1 MDKNIKCRQLL
12 RRASNILED
21 ATNKL
26 SELII
31 LNKKI
36 KQDIIE
42 KDYHEQILSINAIVP
57 TENLVSYLHYQKAI
71 IEYQKRYDEK
81 LKEISLLVSM
91 VFLYSLQVMNLSID
105 DLNEIEISTKELSK
119 DTFYKGLNFI
129 REYKLEKIIDLS
141 PLTAVIV
148 ELEFKITGD
157 DVNQKNIRGRINR
170 LKSIIIEKN
179 LVK

>member
-1 MDKNIKCRQLL
+1 MDNNIKSTQLL
-12 RRASNILED
+12 RRANNFVDD

-31 LNKKI
+31 LNKKL
-36 KQDIIE
+36 KQDSIE
-42 KDYHEQILSINAIVP
+42 KDYHEQILSINANVP
-57 TENLVSYLHYQKAI
+57 TENLVSFLHYQKAI
-71 IEYQKRYDEK
+71 IEHQKRYNEK

-91 VFLYSLQVMNLSID
+91 VFLYSLQVMNLSLD
-105 DLNEIEISTKELSK
+105 DHNEIDISTKELSK
-119 DTFYKGLNFI
+119 NTFYKGINFV
-129 REYKLEKIIDLS
+129 RQYKLEKIIDLS
-141 PLTAVIV
+141 PLISLII

-157 DVNQKNIRGRINR
+157 NVNQKNILGRISK